1 MITGKICGAMLSNGK
16 RCQRKIADDKTGC
29 IYHPAGVGIGSNK
42 KASSLRSSTALHP
55 QGDFSSSK
63 EEYFDKYAVDPEDIL
78 LPTKEEYY
86 AATEKKHFGDTSSP
100 GSQFTE
106 LSTLD
111 EFLELAQEQKEKG
124 LMDDDREWYIK
135 NGVNP
140 DALREGI
147 RYIKVDTPGVLGS
160 GDSTQ
165 LKDDDVVIPVRKS
178 TRKGSNEY
186 RFSFPVDEKPEV
198 DHATLIISD
207 DVENY
212 NYTPEMLEVL
222 DGKTPPAI
230 FFTCYPGSPG
240 AFRGG
245 VRDEKLE
252 KLEKRLSTN
261 SNPLTVAEIKR
272 EYFDGN
278 DFGVN
283 YTIK

>member
-1 MITGKICGAMLSNGK
+1 ML
-16 RCQRKIADDKTGC
+16 Q
-29 IYHPAGVGIGSNK
+29 
-42 KASSLRSSTALHP
+42 LR
-55 QGDFSSSK
+55 
-63 EEYFDKYAVDPEDIL
+63 
-78 LPTKEEYY
+78 
-86 AATEKKHFGDTSSP
+86 KKHFGDTSSP

-135 NGVNP
+135 SGVNP

-212 NYTPEMLEVL
+212 NYTPEMLEAL
-222 DGKTPPAI
+222 DDKMPPAI

-261 SNPLTVAEIKR
+261 SSPLTVAEVKR

-283 YTIK
+283 YTIE

>member
-1 MITGKICGAMLSNGK
+1 MHSE
-16 RCQRKIADDKTGC
+16 
-29 IYHPAGVGIGSNK
+29 
-42 KASSLRSSTALHP
+42 KAL
-55 QGDFSSSK
+55 
-63 EEYFDKYAVDPEDIL
+63 
-78 LPTKEEYY
+78 
-86 AATEKKHFGDTSSP
+86 
-100 GSQFTE
+100 
-106 LSTLD
+106 
-111 EFLELAQEQKEKG
+111 
-124 LMDDDREWYIK
+124 
-135 NGVNP
+135 
-140 DALREGI
+140 
-147 RYIKVDTPGVLGS
+147 YIKVDTPGVLGS

-165 LKDDDVVIPVRKS
+165 LKDNDVVIPVRKS

-198 DHATLIISD
+198 YHATLIISD

-222 DGKTPPAI
+222 GGKTPPAI

-245 VRDEKLE
+245 VRGEKLE

-261 SNPLTVAEIKR
+261 SSPLTVAEVKR

-283 YTIK
+283 FTIEQY